1 MSAAATPDRS
11 VLRAL
16 ARRVEAGERLTR
28 EDGLALYA
36 HPDLS
41 ALGALANAA
50 AEARHGDRVTYN
62 VNRHINYSN
71 ICRLSCMFCSFA
83 KKLVDEKGIGY
94 EFTMEQIL
102 DRAREAAEAGADEV
116 HIVGG
121 LHPDYPYSYYPAM
134 LRAIRDRFPSLHLK
148 AFTAVEVDW
157 FAELAGKPVE
167 WVLADLREAGLGS
180 LPGGGAEVLSDR
192 VHRKIFRDKMPPAR
206 WLEVHGIAHR
216 MGIRSNATLLYGHI
230 ERVEEKVDHL
240 LALRDLQDR
249 HGGFM
254 TYIPLRFHNEYN
266 QLKNIP
272 MVRGVHSL
280 REIAVGRLL
289 LDNVPHV
296 KAYWIMMGLDTAQL
310 CLQYGADDIDGTVVE
325 EKITHM
331 AGGTTPE
338 GLDEGFLR
346 NLIREAGK
354 RPQRRDTLYNP
365 VPSRFEGTESPAA
378 APA

>member
-1 MSAAATPDRS
+1 MSVDALKDPS
-11 VLRAL
+11 VLAAIGRK
-16 ARRVEAGERLTR
+16 VGAGERLGR
-28 EDGLALYA
+28 EDGLALYG

-41 ALGALANAA
+41 SVGAMANGA
-50 AEARHGDRVTYN
+50 AEARHGNRVTYN

-83 KKLVDEKGIGY
+83 KSLVDEKGIGY
-94 EFTMEQIL
+94 EFTMDQIL
-102 DRAREAAEAGADEV
+102 ARAKEADDAGADEV
-116 HIVGG
+116 HVVGG
-121 LHPDYPYSYYPAM
+121 LHPDYPYDYYPAM
-134 LRAIRDRFPSLHLK
+134 LRAIRDAHPSLHLK
-148 AFTAVEVDW
+148 AFTAVEIDW
-157 FAELAGKPVE
+157 FAQLAGRSVE
-167 WVLADLREAGLGS
+167 WVLGDLREAGLGS

-192 VHRKIFRDKMPPAR
+192 VHGKIFRDKMGPDR

-240 LALRDLQDR
+240 LRLRDLQDR
-249 HGGFM
+249 TGGFM
-254 TYIPLRFHNEYN
+254 AFIPLRFHNEYN
-266 QLKNIP
+266 QLRNIP
-272 MVRGVHSL
+272 MVRAVHSL
-280 REIAVGRLL
+280 REIAVARLL

-338 GLDEGFLR
+338 GLDEEFLR
-346 NLIREAGK
+346 GLIAEAGK
-354 RPQRRDTLYNP
+354 RPQRRNTLYEP
-365 VPSRFEGTESPAA
+365 VPSRYDGDA
-378 APA
+378 

>member
-1 MSAAATPDRS
+1 MIVDASTDRAGLDA
-11 VLRAL
+11 V
-16 ARRVEAGERLTR
+16 RRKVEAGERLDR
-28 EDGLALYA
+28 ADGLLLYA

-41 ALGALANAA
+41 SVGALADGAA
-50 AEARHGDRVTYN
+50 RARHGDRVTYN

-94 EFTMEQIL
+94 EFSMEQIL
-102 DRAREAAEAGADEV
+102 ARAKEADDAGADEV

-121 LHPDYPYSYYPAM
+121 LHPDYPYAYYPAM
-134 LRAIRDRFPSLHLK
+134 LRAIREAHPRLHLK
-148 AFTAVEVDW
+148 AFTAVEIDW
-157 FAELAGKPVE
+157 FAELAGRSVE
-167 WVLADLREAGLGS
+167 WVLGDLREAGLGS

-206 WLEVHGIAHR
+206 WLEVHSIAHG

-230 ERVEEKVDHL
+230 ERTEEKVDHL
-240 LALRDLQDR
+240 LKLRALQDR
-249 HGGFM
+249 TGGFM

-266 QLKNIP
+266 QLQNIP
-272 MVRGVHSL
+272 MVRAVHSL
-280 REIAVGRLL
+280 REIAVGRLM

-338 GLDEGFLR
+338 GLDEEFLR
-346 NLIREAGK
+346 RLIREAGK
-354 RPQRRDTLYNP
+354 RPQRRDTLYNE
-365 VPSRFEGTESPAA
+365 VGSRFDGLEG
-378 APA
+378 

>member
-1 MSAAATPDRS
+1 MIVDASTDRAGLDA
-11 VLRAL
+11 V
-16 ARRVEAGERLTR
+16 RRKVEAGERLDR
-28 EDGLALYA
+28 ADGLLLYA

-41 ALGALANAA
+41 SVGALADGAA
-50 AEARHGDRVTYN
+50 RARHGDRVTYN

-94 EFTMEQIL
+94 EFSMEQIL
-102 DRAREAAEAGADEV
+102 ARAKEADDAGADEV

-121 LHPDYPYSYYPAM
+121 LHPDYPYAYYPAM
-134 LRAIRDRFPSLHLK
+134 LRAIREAHPRLHLK
-148 AFTAVEVDW
+148 AFTAVEIDW
-157 FAELAGKPVE
+157 FAELAGRSVE
-167 WVLADLREAGLGS
+167 WVLGDLREAGLGS

-206 WLEVHGIAHR
+206 WLEVHSIAHG

-230 ERVEEKVDHL
+230 ERTEEKVDHL
-240 LALRDLQDR
+240 LKLRDLQDR
-249 HGGFM
+249 TGGFM

-266 QLKNIP
+266 QLQNIP
-272 MVRGVHSL
+272 MVRAVHSL
-280 REIAVGRLL
+280 REIAVGRLM

-338 GLDEGFLR
+338 GLDEEFLR
-346 NLIREAGK
+346 RLIREAGK
-354 RPQRRDTLYNP
+354 RPQRRDTLYNE
-365 VPSRFEGTESPAA
+365 VGSRFDGLEG
-378 APA
+378 